1 MKIEDKKFLSIIL
14 RYLFLALIAIPGFD
28 FFYFIFLPLTK
39 FPVFYLLGFF
49 YEPAVVGNAIFIL
62 DKSIEIV
69 NACVAGSADYFL
81 LMLNFATPN
90 IKSVRR
96 LKMVLF
102 GFLIFLGINIVRIFV
117 LSLMYLNDSQFFDF
131 THKLFW
137 YLGSTLFIVVIW
149 FVQVRKNKV
158 RSIPFYSDLKYIYGK
173 SSFKKKK

>member
-1 MKIEDKKFLSIIL
+1 MKIEDKKFLNIIL

-49 YEPAVVGNAIFIL
+49 YEPFILENTIFIL
-62 DKSIEIV
+62 GRSIEIV
-69 NACVAGSADYFL
+69 NACVAGSAYYFL
-81 LMLNFATPN
+81 LMLNFSTPN
-90 IKSVRR
+90 IKWKKR
-96 LKMVLF
+96 LRMVLF
-102 GFLIFLGINIVRIFV
+102 GFLIFLGINIIRIFV

-149 FVQVRKNKV
+149 FVQVRNNKV
-158 RSIPFYSDLKYIYGK
+158 RSIPFYSDLKYIYRK

>member
-39 FPVFYLLGFF
+39 FPVFYLLNFF
-49 YEPAVVGNAIFIL
+49 YEPIVFGNAIFIL
-62 DKSIEIV
+62 GKSIEIV
-69 NACVAGSADYFL
+69 NACVAGSAYYFL
-81 LMLNFATPN
+81 LILNLSTPN
-90 IKSVRR
+90 IKWTKRI
-96 LKMVLF
+96 KMVFF
-102 GFLIFLGINIVRIFV
+102 GFLTFLGINILRIFI
-117 LSLMYLNDSQFFDF
+117 LSIMYLNDSQFFDF

-158 RSIPFYSDLKYIYGK
+158 KSIPFYSDLKYIYGK
-173 SSFKKKK
+173 SNFKKK

>member
-39 FPVFYLLGFF
+39 FPVFYLLNFF
-49 YEPAVVGNAIFIL
+49 YEPVVFENVIFIL
-62 DKSIEIV
+62 GKSIEIV
-69 NACVAGSADYFL
+69 NACVAGSAYYFL
-81 LMLNFATPN
+81 LILNLSTPN
-90 IKSVRR
+90 IKWTKRI
-96 LKMVLF
+96 KMVFF
-102 GFLIFLGINIVRIFV
+102 GFLTFLGINILRIFI
-117 LSLMYLNDSQFFDF
+117 LSIMYLNDSQFFDF

-158 RSIPFYSDLKYIYGK
+158 KSIPFYSDLKYIYGK
-173 SSFKKKK
+173 SNFKKK